1 MKVGATTLSQNEGW
15 SNNIITARRLEQQH
29 HHSTRVGAT
38 TSSQHEGWSNNIIII
53 TGQQNEAGVTTFSGT
68 LTVPKELLKNHKIP

>member
-1 MKVGATTLSQNEGW
+1 M
-15 SNNIITARRLEQQH
+15 EQQQ

-53 TGQQNEAGVTTFSGT
+53 TGQQNEAGVTAFCGT
-68 LTVPKELLKNHKIP
+68 LTVPKELPRNHKIP